1 MKGHLCKSPFTQ
13 KHNNH
18 NNHDNQGV
26 KVVCRIRPP
35 HRGEKYGI
43 TKV

>member
-1 MKGHLCKSPFTQ
+1 MKGFLCKSPMIN
-13 KHNNH
+13 KH

-35 HRGEKYGI
+35 HRGEKYGMS
-43 TKV
+43 VF